1 MSLSK
6 PATEVAEQYAT
17 AMEEAIYSATKAESE
32 ANRLKRKYEPDESE
46 VRLDKIL
53 QMSDTHSMQFM
64 RVEIFTGEY
73 MMLTLI
79 HNTRNNGNCPDWTFR
94 PHLTGIVD
102 NIEDFSKYGIY
113 QVYVGDGAFGHDL
126 LVTFDHKG
134 VRIRQ
139 LGENDER
146 AVISELPLEDFP
158 EFALTHADDA

>member
-1 MSLSK
+1 MPLPEYSTKSAIKSLLK
-6 PATEVAEQYAT
+6 
-17 AMEEAIYSATKAESE
+17 SATKAETE

-53 QMSDTHSMQFM
+53 QMSDDHAVQLM
-64 RVEIFTGEY
+64 RVQIFTGEY

-79 HNTRNNGNCPDWTFR
+79 QSQRNNGNCNDWTFR
-94 PHLTGIVD
+94 PHLTGHRD
-102 NIEDFSKYGIY
+102 NIQDFGEYGIY